1 MMGGGRDPSAICHH
15 QSTIEIMPRTKNKQ
29 KKLHV
34 KKGDT
39 VALTKTITSA
49 KELGMDRPKGF
60 TGRVLKVYPETE
72 RLIVEG
78 VNVRIRHTKPNQ
90 TYPQGGRI
98 EKEMPIHVSNVL
110 PLDGNGEPTRV
121 GRKRVED
128 PETGKGRWVR
138 YAKTTGEE
146 LDR

>member
-1 MMGGGRDPSAICHH
+1 
-15 QSTIEIMPRTKNKQ
+15 MPRKYNKQ

-34 KKGDT
+34 KKGDY
-39 VALTKTITSA
+39 VRVIAGNEKG
-49 KELGMDRPKGF
+49 KEGKVLVVFPEKE
-60 TGRVLKVYPETE
+60 RV
-72 RLIVEG
+72 IVEG

-98 EKEMPIHVSNVL
+98 EQSLPIHVSNVQ
-110 PLDGNGEPTRV
+110 PLDENGDPTRV

-128 PETGKGRWVR
+128 EETGRGRWIR
-138 YAKTTGEE
+138 YAKTTGHE

>member
-1 MMGGGRDPSAICHH
+1 VFPDS
-15 QSTIEIMPRTKNKQ
+15 
-29 KKLHV
+29 
-34 KKGDT
+34 
-39 VALTKTITSA
+39 
-49 KELGMDRPKGF
+49 
-60 TGRVLKVYPETE
+60 E

-98 EKEMPIHVSNVL
+98 EKEMPIHISNVM
-110 PLDGNGEPTRV
+110 PVDTNGEPTRV

-128 PETGKGRWVR
+128 PETGKGRWMR

-146 LDR
+146 FDI

>member
-1 MMGGGRDPSAICHH
+1 
-15 QSTIEIMPRTKNKQ
+15 MPRTKNKQ
-29 KKLHV
+29 KKLHI

-39 VALTKTITSA
+39 VALNKTITAA
-49 KELGMDRPKGF
+49 KELNMDRLKGYQ
-60 TGRVLKVYPETE
+60 GRVLKVYQDTD
-72 RLIVEG
+72 RVIVEG

-98 EKEMPIHVSNVL
+98 EKEMPIHISNVQ
-110 PLDGNGEPTRV
+110 PIDGNGEPTRI

-146 LDR
+146 LDS